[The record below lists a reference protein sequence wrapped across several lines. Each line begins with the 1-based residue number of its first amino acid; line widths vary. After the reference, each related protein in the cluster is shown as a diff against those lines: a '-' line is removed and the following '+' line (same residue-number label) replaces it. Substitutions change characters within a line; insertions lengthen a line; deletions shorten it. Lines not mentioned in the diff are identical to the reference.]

1 MQRRKLSGNNLVM
14 ARLKAPQ
21 RRSQLIETATKLFA
35 KHGYASTTTAS
46 IAEAAGVTEPVLYRH
61 FQSKQDLF
69 IAIAR
74 KMSEDTVREW
84 QEMIGGIDD
93 PAEQVKTIAV
103 EFPGHIKRMEDAYHV
118 LHGALATSREKK
130 VQAVIKDHYDQFEK
144 FFVAVIKK
152 GQDRG
157 EFRKDVDP
165 VMAAWQLINMGLGYA
180 LIALN
185 LGRFNHF
192 SVEESINFIVKG
204 LKA

>member
-1 MQRRKLSGNNLVM
+1 M

-21 RRSQLIETATKLFA
+21 RRSQLIDTATKLFA
-35 KHGYASTTTAS
+35 KHGYASTTTAA

-69 IAIAR
+69 IAITR

-84 QEMIGGIDD
+84 QDMIGGIDD
-93 PAEQVKTIAV
+93 PAEQVRRIAV
-103 EFPGHIKRMEDAYHV
+103 EFPAHIKRMEDAYHV

-144 FFVAVIKK
+144 FFVSVIKK

-157 EFRKDVDP
+157 VFRKDVDP
-165 VMAAWQLINMGLGYA
+165 VMPAWQLINMGLGYA

-192 SVEESINFIVKG
+192 SVEDSINFIVKG
-204 LKA
+204 LRT

>member
-1 MQRRKLSGNNLVM
+1 M

-35 KHGYASTTTAS
+35 KHGYASTTTAA

-93 PAEQVKTIAV
+93 PAEQVRRIAV
-103 EFPGHIKRMEDAYHV
+103 EFPAHIKRMEDAYHV

-157 EFRKDVDP
+157 VFRKDVDP
-165 VMAAWQLINMGLGYA
+165 MMAAWQLINMGLGYA

-192 SVEESINFIVKG
+192 SVEDSINFIVRG
-204 LKA
+204 LRT

>member
-1 MQRRKLSGNNLVM
+1 M

-21 RRSQLIETATKLFA
+21 RRSQLIDTATKLFA
-35 KHGYASTTTAS
+35 KSGFAATTTAA

-69 IAIAR
+69 IAITR
-74 KMSEDTVREW
+74 KMSDDTLKEW
-84 QEMIGGIDD
+84 QSIIGNIDD
-93 PAEQVKTIAV
+93 PAEQMRRIAV
-103 EFPGHIKRMEDAYHV
+103 EFPAHIKRMEDAYHV

-144 FFVAVIKK
+144 FFIGMVKK

-157 EFRKDVDP
+157 VFRKDVDP
-165 VMAAWQLINMGLGYA
+165 MMASWQLINMGLGYA

-185 LGRFNHF
+185 LGRFEHF
-192 SVEESINFIVKG
+192 SVEDSINFIVRG
-204 LKA
+204 LKN